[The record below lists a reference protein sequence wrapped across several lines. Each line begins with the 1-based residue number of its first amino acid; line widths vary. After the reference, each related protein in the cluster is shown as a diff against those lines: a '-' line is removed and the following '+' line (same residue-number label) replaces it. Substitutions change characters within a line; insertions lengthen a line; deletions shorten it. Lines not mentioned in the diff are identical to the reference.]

1 MQQISAY
8 FPIIDLIVIG
18 IGGAV
23 VAYLVRIE
31 HRLTKI
37 ETKLEVVK

>member
-1 MQQISAY
+1 MNEIANLT
-8 FPIIDLIVIG
+8 PVIDLLVIG

-23 VAYLVRIE
+23 ITFLVRIE

-37 ETKLEVVK
+37 ETKIGV

>member
-1 MQQISAY
+1 MGELSALLPAAD
-8 FPIIDLIVIG
+8 FFLIG

-23 VAYLVRIE
+23 ITYLVKIE

-37 ETKLEVVK
+37 ETILEN